1 MTTFG
6 TSARSTSQ
14 RAAEVRTLSAFGN
27 LARGFLVAL
36 VGWYLVEAGSAGKA
50 SQAKT
55 VDAALKLLT
64 HEAYGAAIIGLV
76 AVGLL
81 CFGLYSFFEAR
92 LRRL

>member
-55 VDAALKLLT
+55 VDAALKALA